1 MTDNKEFWIAG
12 GQTGARDQQFHERSQ
27 EEYPDVRIRLLE
39 GIAEGEEVTEEVV
52 EEEFDIE
59 EISFE
64 DHHVMKIEDVSDDEN

>member
-39 GIAEGEEVTEEVV
+39 GISEGEEVRLKYDCLARDAVLREELSL
-52 EEEFDIE
+52 IH
-59 EISFE
+59 I
-64 DHHVMKIEDVSDDEN
+64 